1 MDLPAKL
8 KATITAISPASTNH
22 GAGVVLIRMKG
33 EVVYLYAFDVANEI
47 ITPRVQEILSE
58 KPFPFEIRMDRT
70 LPKDMPLYK
79 PLAIEPR
86 PLPAPLHGAPVRLL
100 IRIYDVGVVTVMLR
114 VAFEAGT
121 LADLMAFHNPKLENG
136 ETLDAVAL
144 KLCAEACDSLK
155 DLMVGRTEFPP
166 PPEAYTVFCL
176 TDLAGVNDVNHWLG
190 EQRREVAGLLTETTA
205 SQLSEA
211 QVGEVLRIQRSF
223 ENTDLAV
230 IDWDAALVV
239 DLTGYVDDVLYA
251 LELANLQ
258 LEEFRV
264 MDRRLDTYL
273 DRAYD
278 DLERRRLPLFGG
290 ASKTL
295 RHLRRF
301 RVDVAKLTDEVTH
314 ITKFFGDWYLARVYL
329 GARDR
334 FYLDQWRASV
344 EQRLAQLD
352 KLYSVVHTEVN
363 EQKML
368 WLEVVIVIFF
378 AIDLLILLR
387 VGR

>member
-1 MDLPAKL
+1 
-8 KATITAISPASTNH
+8 
-22 GAGVVLIRMKG
+22 MKG
-33 EVVYLYAFDVANEI
+33 EAVYLYAFDVANEI
-47 ITPRVQEILSE
+47 VTSRVHEILSA

-79 PLAIEPR
+79 PLAIEP
-86 PLPAPLHGAPVRLL
+86 PALPAGLHGAAVRPL

-114 VAFEAGT
+114 VAFTAGT
-121 LADLMAFHNPKLENG
+121 PAELMRFHSPKLEDG
-136 ETLDAVAL
+136 QTLDEVAVGFCAKVCDGL
-144 KLCAEACDSLK
+144 KDSL
-155 DLMVGRTEFPP
+155 VGRTEFPP

-176 TDLAGVNDVNHWLG
+176 TDLDGAKDANAWLG
-190 EQRREVAGLLTETTA
+190 EQRRAVAGLLAETA
-205 SQLSEA
+205 ADKLSEP
-211 QVGEVLRIQRSF
+211 QVNEVLRIQRSF
-223 ENTDLAV
+223 ENSDLVV

-258 LEEFRV
+258 LEEFRM
-264 MDRRLDTYL
+264 MDQRLDKYL

-278 DLERRRLPLFGG
+278 DLERRPLPLFG
-290 ASKTL
+290 AANKTL

-352 KLYSVVHTEVN
+352 KLYSVVHAEVN
-363 EQKML
+363 EQRML
-368 WLEVVIVIFF
+368 WLEIIIVIFF
-378 AIDLLILLR
+378 AVDLVILWLVKR
-387 VGR
+387 

>member
-1 MDLPAKL
+1 
-8 KATITAISPASTNH
+8 
-22 GAGVVLIRMKG
+22 MKG

-47 ITPRVQEILSE
+47 VTASVQEILSE

-70 LPKDMPLYK
+70 LPKDMPLYR

-86 PLPAPLHGAPVRLL
+86 PLPAPLHGTPVRLL
-100 IRIYDVGVVTVMLR
+100 IRVYDVGVVTVMMR
-114 VAFEAGT
+114 VAFEANAIG
-121 LADLMAFHNPKLENG
+121 DLMPFHNPKLENG
-136 ETLDAVAL
+136 LTLDTVAV
-144 KLCAEACDSLK
+144 KLCAEVCDNLQDSI
-155 DLMVGRTEFPP
+155 VGRTEFPTS
-166 PPEAYTVFCL
+166 PEAYTVFCL
-176 TDLAGVNDVNHWLG
+176 TDLGGAKDANIWLT
-190 EQRREVAGLLTETTA
+190 EQRCAVAGLLTETA
-205 SQLSEA
+205 AEKLSES
-211 QVGEVLRIQRSF
+211 QVAEVLRIQRSF
-223 ENTDLAV
+223 ENTDLTV

-239 DLTGYVDDVLYA
+239 DLSGYVDDVLYA

-273 DRAYD
+273 DRAYE
-278 DLERRRLPLFGG
+278 DLERRPRPLFG
-290 ASKTL
+290 AANKTL

-301 RVDVAKLTDEVTH
+301 RVDVAKLADEVTH
-314 ITKFFGDWYLARVYL
+314 ITKFIGDWYLARIYL

-352 KLYSVVHTEVN
+352 KLYSVAHAEVN
-363 EQKML
+363 EQRML
-368 WLEVVIVIFF
+368 WLEIIIVIFF
-378 AIDLLILLR
+378 AIDLLLLLR

>member
-1 MDLPAKL
+1 
-8 KATITAISPASTNH
+8 
-22 GAGVVLIRMKG
+22 MKG

-47 ITPRVQEILSE
+47 ITSRVREILSE
-58 KPFPFEIRMDRT
+58 KPFQFEIRMDRT

-79 PLAIEPR
+79 PLAIEPSA
-86 PLPAPLHGAPVRLL
+86 LPAQLNGAPVRLL
-100 IRIYDVGVVTVMLR
+100 IRIYDVGVVTVMMR
-114 VAFEAGT
+114 VAFDVGA
-121 LADLMAFHNPKLENG
+121 LADLMPFHNPKLEDG
-136 ETLDAVAL
+136 LALDMVAVNFCG
-144 KLCAEACDSLK
+144 KVCDNLK
-155 DLMVGRTEFPP
+155 DSIVGRAEFP
-166 PPEAYTVFCL
+166 PPEAYTVFCF
-176 TDLAGVNDVNHWLG
+176 TDLGGPKDANVWLG
-190 EQRREVAGLLTETTA
+190 GSRRGVAGLLTETA
-205 SQLSEA
+205 AEKLSEA
-211 QVGEVLRIQRSF
+211 QVNEVLRIQRSF

-264 MDRRLDTYL
+264 MDARLDKYL
-273 DRAYD
+273 DRAYA
-278 DLERRRLPLFGG
+278 DLERRPMSLFGA
-290 ASKTL
+290 ASKVL
-295 RHLRRF
+295 RQLRRF
-301 RVDVAKLTDEVTH
+301 RVDVAKLADEVTH

-352 KLYSVVHTEVN
+352 KLYSVAHAEVN
-363 EQKML
+363 EQRML
-368 WLEVVIVIFF
+368 WLEIIIVIFF

-387 VGR
+387 MGR

>member
-1 MDLPAKL
+1 MKQELAAPLP
-8 KATITAISPASTNH
+8 PAQQGSR
-22 GAGVVLIRMKG
+22 AGLEKGLKG
-33 EVVYLYAFDVANEI
+33 EVVFLYAFDVANEI
-47 ITPRVQEILSE
+47 ITPRVREILSE

-86 PLPAPLHGAPVRLL
+86 PLSARLQGSPVRLL
-100 IRIYDVGVVTVMLR
+100 VRIYDVGVVTVMMR
-114 VAFEAGT
+114 AGFEAGA
-121 LADLMAFHNPKLENG
+121 LAELLPFHNPKLENG
-136 ETLDAVAL
+136 ESLDGVARR
-144 KLCAEACDSLK
+144 LCAEVCASLK
-155 DLMVGRTEFPP
+155 DSMVGQADEPA

-176 TDLAGVNDVNHWLG
+176 TTVGRDARDVNRWLT
-190 EQRREVAGLLTETTA
+190 EQRRQVAGLLTETEA
-205 SQLSEA
+205 DQLSET
-211 QVGEVLRIQRSF
+211 QVAEVLRIQRSF
-223 ENTDLAV
+223 ETSDLTV

-264 MDRRLDTYL
+264 MDRRLDRYL
-273 DRAYD
+273 DRAYE

-295 RHLRRF
+295 HHLRRF
-301 RVDVAKLTDEVTH
+301 RVDVAKLADEVTH

-334 FYLDQWRASV
+334 FYLEEWRASV

-352 KLYSVVHTEVN
+352 NLYSVVHAEVN
-363 EQKML
+363 ESRML
-368 WLEVVIVIFF
+368 WLEIIIVIFF
-378 AIDLLILLR
+378 ALDLAILLWVR
-387 VGR
+387 R

>member
-1 MDLPAKL
+1 
-8 KATITAISPASTNH
+8 
-22 GAGVVLIRMKG
+22 MKG

-47 ITPRVQEILSE
+47 ITSRVQEILSE

-79 PLAIEPR
+79 PLAIEPAA
-86 PLPAPLHGAPVRLL
+86 LPAQLNGAPVRLL
-100 IRIYDVGVVTVMLR
+100 IRIYDVGVVTVMMR
-114 VAFEAGT
+114 VAFETNALGS
-121 LADLMAFHNPKLENG
+121 LMPFHNPKLENG
-136 ETLDAVAL
+136 LTLDMEAVNF
-144 KLCAEACDSLK
+144 CAKVCDGLK
-155 DLMVGRTEFPP
+155 DSIVGRAEFP

-176 TDLAGVNDVNHWLG
+176 TDLGGVKDANVWLG
-190 EQRREVAGLLTETTA
+190 EHRCAVAGLLTETA
-205 SQLSEA
+205 AEKLSEA
-211 QVGEVLRIQRSF
+211 QIIEVLRIQRSF

-264 MDRRLDTYL
+264 MDARLDKYL
-273 DRAYD
+273 DRAYA
-278 DLERRRLPLFGG
+278 DLEHRTIWLFGAANKVLRQLRRL
-290 ASKTL
+290 
-295 RHLRRF
+295 

-352 KLYSVVHTEVN
+352 KLYSVAHAEVN
-363 EQKML
+363 EQRML
-368 WLEVVIVIFF
+368 WLEIIIVIFF

>member
-1 MDLPAKL
+1 
-8 KATITAISPASTNH
+8 
-22 GAGVVLIRMKG
+22 MKG
-33 EVVYLYAFDVANEI
+33 EAVYLYAFDVANEI
-47 ITPRVQEILSE
+47 ITPRVQEILSK

-79 PLAIEPR
+79 PLAIEPH
-86 PLPAPLHGAPVRLL
+86 PLSAQLYGAPVRLL
-100 IRIYDVGVVTVMLR
+100 IRIYDVGVVTVMMRLE
-114 VAFEAGT
+114 VAVAT
-121 LADLMAFHNPKLENG
+121 LGELMPCHNPRLDDG
-136 ETLDAVAL
+136 ETLDAVSL
-144 KLCAEACDSLK
+144 KLCAQVCESLK
-155 DLMVGRTEFPP
+155 DLMLGKSEVPP

-176 TDLAGVNDVNHWLG
+176 TELPGVADTNLWLAEN
-190 EQRREVAGLLTETTA
+190 RRAVAGLLTETAA
-205 SQLSEA
+205 SHLSES
-211 QVGEVLRIQRSF
+211 QVTEVLRIQRSF

-239 DLTGYVDDVLYA
+239 DLSGYTDDVLYA

-264 MDRRLDTYL
+264 MDRRLDAYL
-273 DRAYD
+273 DRAYA
-278 DLERRRLPLFGG
+278 DLDRRAMPMFG
-290 ASKTL
+290 AATKTL

-352 KLYSVVHTEVN
+352 KLYSVVHAEVN
-363 EQKML
+363 EQRML
-368 WLEVVIVIFF
+368 WLEIIIVIFF
-378 AIDLLILLR
+378 AFDLVILLVVKR
-387 VGR
+387 

>member
-1 MDLPAKL
+1 
-8 KATITAISPASTNH
+8 
-22 GAGVVLIRMKG
+22 MKG
-33 EVVYLYAFDVANEI
+33 EVIYLYAFDVANEI
-47 ITPRVQEILSE
+47 LTPRVQEILSE

-79 PLAIEPR
+79 PLAIEPH
-86 PLPAPLHGAPVRLL
+86 PLSAKLHGAPVRLL

-121 LADLMAFHNPKLENG
+121 LGELMRFHNPKLEDG
-136 ETLDAVAL
+136 HALDTIAL
-144 KLCAEACDSLK
+144 NFCAKVCDSLK
-155 DLMVGRTEFPP
+155 ESIVGRTEFPP
-166 PPEAYTVFCL
+166 PPEAYTVFCF
-176 TDLAGVNDVNHWLG
+176 TDLAGAKDVNGWLG
-190 EQRREVAGLLTETTA
+190 EQRREVAGLLTETA
-205 SQLSEA
+205 AEKLSDA

-223 ENTDLAV
+223 ESTDLVV

-258 LEEFRV
+258 LEEFRM
-264 MDRRLDTYL
+264 MDQRLDKYL

-278 DLERRRLPLFGG
+278 DLERRPMPLFG
-290 ASKTL
+290 AANKTL

-334 FYLDQWRASV
+334 FYLDQWRTSV

-352 KLYSVVHTEVN
+352 KLYSVVHAEVN
-363 EQKML
+363 EQRML
-368 WLEVVIVIFF
+368 WLEIIIVIFF
-378 AIDLLILLR
+378 AIDLLILLWLKR
-387 VGR
+387 

>member
-1 MDLPAKL
+1 
-8 KATITAISPASTNH
+8 
-22 GAGVVLIRMKG
+22 
-33 EVVYLYAFDVANEI
+33 
-47 ITPRVQEILSE
+47 VQEILSE

-79 PLAIEPR
+79 PLAIEPH
-86 PLPAPLHGAPVRLL
+86 PLTAKLHGSPVRLL
-100 IRIYDVGVVTVMLR
+100 IRIYDVGVVTVMMRTAVEVGALN
-114 VAFEAGT
+114 
-121 LADLMAFHNPKLENG
+121 DLMPYHNPRLEDG
-136 ETLDAVAL
+136 STLDTMAAN
-144 KLCAEACDSLK
+144 LCTKVCESLK
-155 DLMVGRTEFPP
+155 DSVIGRTEFPP
-166 PPEAYTVFCL
+166 PPEAYTVFCI
-176 TDLAGVNDVNHWLG
+176 TDLAGTKNVNDWLC
-190 EQRREVAGLLTETTA
+190 ERRRDVAGLLTETA
-205 SQLSEA
+205 AEKLSDA
-211 QVGEVLRIQRSF
+211 QVSEVLRIQRSF

-264 MDRRLDTYL
+264 MDYRLDKYL
-273 DRAYD
+273 DRAYE
-278 DLERRRLPLFGG
+278 DLERRRIPLFR
-290 ASKTL
+290 AANKTL

-352 KLYSVVHTEVN
+352 KLYSVVHAEAN
-363 EQKML
+363 EQRML
-368 WLEVVIVIFF
+368 WLEVIIVIFF
-378 AIDLLILLR
+378 ALDLAILLWVR
-387 VGR
+387 R

>member
-1 MDLPAKL
+1 
-8 KATITAISPASTNH
+8 
-22 GAGVVLIRMKG
+22 MKG
-33 EVVYLYAFDVANEI
+33 EIVYLYAFDVANEI

-79 PLAIEPR
+79 PLAIEPQ
-86 PLPAPLHGAPVRLL
+86 PLSGRLRGAPVRPL
-100 IRIYDVGVVTVMLR
+100 IRVYDVGVVTVMLR
-114 VAFEAGT
+114 TAFAAPA
-121 LADLMAFHNPKLENG
+121 LADLMPFHNPKLDNG
-136 ETLDAVAL
+136 LTLDTVAL
-144 KLCAEACDSLK
+144 KFCAEVCDNLR
-155 DLMVGRTEFPP
+155 DFMVGRTEFPP

-176 TDLAGVNDVNHWLG
+176 TDLAGTNNVNDWLDG
-190 EQRREVAGLLTETTA
+190 QRREVAGLLTETA
-205 SQLSEA
+205 ARQLSEA
-211 QVGEVLRIQRSF
+211 QVNEVFRIQRSF

-264 MDRRLDTYL
+264 MDRRLDAYL

-278 DLERRRLPLFGG
+278 DLEGRRVPLFGG
-290 ASKTL
+290 ASKVL
-295 RHLRRF
+295 HHLRRF
-301 RVDVAKLTDEVTH
+301 RVDVAKLADEVTH

-334 FYLDQWRASV
+334 FYLDQWRTSV

-352 KLYSVVHTEVN
+352 KLYSVFHAEVN
-363 EQKML
+363 EQRML
-368 WLEVVIVIFF
+368 WLEIIIVVFF
-378 AIDLLILLR
+378 AIDLLLLLFLR
-387 VGR
+387 R

>member
-1 MDLPAKL
+1 
-8 KATITAISPASTNH
+8 
-22 GAGVVLIRMKG
+22 MKG
-33 EVVYLYAFDVANEI
+33 EVVYLYAFDVAGEI
-47 ITPRVQEILSE
+47 ITSRVREILSE

-79 PLAIEPR
+79 PLAIEPH
-86 PLPAPLHGAPVRLL
+86 PLPATLHGAPVRLL
-100 IRIYDVGVVTVMLR
+100 VRVYDVGVVTVMMR
-114 VAFEAGT
+114 VAITAGA
-121 LADLMAFHNPKLENG
+121 LDLLMPFHNPKLDDG
-136 ETLDAVAL
+136 LTLDTVAV
-144 KLCAEACDSLK
+144 KLCADVCDNLADSL
-155 DLMVGRTEFPP
+155 VSRTDFPP

-176 TDLAGVNDVNHWLG
+176 TELDGTKDANLWLAGR
-190 EQRREVAGLLTETTA
+190 RRELAGLLTETA
-205 SQLSEA
+205 PEKLSEA
-211 QVGEVLRIQRSF
+211 QVSEVLRIQRSF
-223 ENTDLAV
+223 ENTDLVV

-239 DLTGYVDDVLYA
+239 DLNGYMDDVLYA

-264 MDRRLDTYL
+264 MDQRLDKYL
-273 DRAYD
+273 DRAYE
-278 DLERRRLPLFGG
+278 DLERRPLSLFG
-290 ASKTL
+290 AANKVL
-295 RHLRRF
+295 RQLRRF

-314 ITKFFGDWYLARVYL
+314 ITKFFGDWHLARVYL

-352 KLYSVVHTEVN
+352 KLYSVAHAEVN
-363 EQKML
+363 EQRML
-368 WLEVVIVIFF
+368 WLEIIIVIFF

>member
-1 MDLPAKL
+1 
-8 KATITAISPASTNH
+8 
-22 GAGVVLIRMKG
+22 MKG
-33 EVVYLYAFDVANEI
+33 EAIYLYAFDVANEI
-47 ITPRVQEILSE
+47 ITARVQEILSE

-79 PLAIEPR
+79 PLAIEPP
-86 PLPAPLHGAPVRLL
+86 PLSARLHGVPVLLL
-100 IRIYDVGVVTVMLR
+100 IRVYNVGVVTVMMR
-114 VAFEAGT
+114 AAFDAAT
-121 LADLMAFHNPKLENG
+121 LADLMPFHNPKLESG
-136 ETLDAVAL
+136 ETLDAIAV
-144 KLCAEACDSLK
+144 KLCAQVCDSLRE
-155 DLMVGRTEFPP
+155 LMLGRTEFP
-166 PPEAYTVFCL
+166 PPEAYTVFCF
-176 TDLAGVNDVNHWLG
+176 TDLDGMTDTNRWLA
-190 EQRREVAGLLTETTA
+190 EHRREVAGLLTETA
-205 SQLSEA
+205 ADKLSEA
-211 QVGEVLRIQRSF
+211 QVTEVLRIQRSF
-223 ENTDLAV
+223 ENTDLVV

-264 MDRRLDTYL
+264 MDSRLDTYL
-273 DRAYD
+273 DRAYE
-278 DLERRRLPLFGG
+278 DLERRRLPMFG
-290 ASKTL
+290 AANLTL

-352 KLYSVVHTEVN
+352 KLYSVVHSEVN
-363 EQKML
+363 EQRML
-368 WLEVVIVIFF
+368 WLEIIIVIFF
-378 AIDLLILLR
+378 AIDLGILLWVR
-387 VGR
+387 R

>member
-1 MDLPAKL
+1 
-8 KATITAISPASTNH
+8 
-22 GAGVVLIRMKG
+22 MKG
-33 EVVYLYAFDVANEI
+33 EAIYLYAFDVANEI
-47 ITPRVQEILSE
+47 ITARVQEILSE

-79 PLAIEPR
+79 PLAIEPP
-86 PLPAPLHGAPVRLL
+86 PLSARLHGAPVRLL
-100 IRIYDVGVVTVMLR
+100 IRVYNVGVVTVLMR
-114 VAFEAGT
+114 AAFDAGA
-121 LADLMAFHNPKLENG
+121 LAELMPFHNPKLENG
-136 ETLDAVAL
+136 ETLDAVAS
-144 KLCAEACDSLK
+144 KLCAQVCDSLK
-155 DLMVGRTEFPP
+155 DLMMGRTEFPS
-166 PPEAYTVFCL
+166 PEAYTVFCL
-176 TDLAGVNDVNHWLG
+176 TELDGVMDANRWLAEHRG
-190 EQRREVAGLLTETTA
+190 EVAGLLTETA
-205 SQLSEA
+205 AEKLSET
-211 QVGEVLRIQRSF
+211 QVAEVLRIQRSF

-264 MDRRLDTYL
+264 MDSRLDTYL
-273 DRAYD
+273 DRAYE
-278 DLERRRLPLFGG
+278 DLERKRLPLLG
-290 ASKTL
+290 AANKTL

-301 RVDVAKLTDEVTH
+301 RVDVAKLADEVTH

-352 KLYSVVHTEVN
+352 KLYSVVHSEVN
-363 EQKML
+363 EARML
-368 WLEVVIVIFF
+368 WLEIIIVIFF
-378 AIDLLILLR
+378 AIDLGILLWVR
-387 VGR
+387 R